1 MSGVWRWRRNP
12 LRCRTDLAEAWLA
25 LAAAVLIA
33 LGGTAVGWATART
46 ADEALQQGVR
56 AQQSQRHLVWV
67 QVDRLLPHP
76 PVDPDPETATRRDA
90 HRRVLANWRG
100 VDGSRHLGPVAAP
113 RPVEP
118 GDRFRIW
125 TDDRGRPMARPMD
138 ASTASSHA
146 VLAGLG
152 AGALA
157 GAAVEGGRR
166 LVMWQLMRRRYRH
179 WDEAWERAGQDWGRA
194 GAGS

>member
-1 MSGVWRWRRNP
+1 MSGLWRWRGNP
-12 LRCRTDLAEAWLA
+12 LRRRTDLAEAWLA
-25 LAAAVLIA
+25 LAAALLIL
-33 LGGTAVGWATART
+33 LGGSAVGWATTRAT
-46 ADEALQQGVR
+46 GDALLESVR
-56 AQQSQRHLVWV
+56 AQHAQRHLVWV
-67 QVDRLLPHP
+67 QVDRLLPQP
-76 PVDPDPETATRRDA
+76 PVDPDPETATQRDA
-90 HRRVLANWRG
+90 HRRVLATWRG

-125 TDDRGRPMARPMD
+125 TDGRGRVMARPMD
-138 ASTASSHA
+138 VTTANSHA

-166 LVMWQLMRRRYRH
+166 LALWRLMRRRYRR